1 MISVPKKNPISEV
14 ELLRL
19 LSTQR
24 EGVQSL
30 AREVSVGP
38 ERLIRLLSELEE
50 ACLIDSTEV
59 RSQQAGRP
67 KRRFTVTALGREF
80 LSACEAAE
88 LKRLKG
94 RRADLRRSVADAE
107 YAQRL
112 ASRGIS
118 TTDLFLELTS
128 LVKQVGSAPS

>member
-1 MISVPKKNPISEV
+1 MPERNLTTEV

-24 EGVQSL
+24 DGVQSL
-30 AREVSVGP
+30 AREINVGP
-38 ERLIRLLSELEE
+38 ARLIRLLSEMEE

-59 RSQQAGRP
+59 RSRQAGRP
-67 KRRFTVTALGREF
+67 KRRFAVTALGQEF
-80 LSACEAAE
+80 LRAYEAAE

-94 RRADLRRSVADAE
+94 RRADLWRAVADAE

-112 ASRGIS
+112 ASRGIA

-128 LVKQVGSAPS
+128 LVKQVRIAPS